1 MLSHKWFGSFVQNP
15 FFYTHAGNGMGVIAL
30 SSYLVLN
37 AINNKMVKS
46 EFPDLFEDSDN
57 KDYEPE

>member
-1 MLSHKWFGSFVQNP
+1 MEE
-15 FFYTHAGNGMGVIAL
+15 L

-46 EFPDLFEDSDN
+46 EFPDLFEYSDN
-57 KDYEPE
+57 KDYEPEYTRAAFGTGISV